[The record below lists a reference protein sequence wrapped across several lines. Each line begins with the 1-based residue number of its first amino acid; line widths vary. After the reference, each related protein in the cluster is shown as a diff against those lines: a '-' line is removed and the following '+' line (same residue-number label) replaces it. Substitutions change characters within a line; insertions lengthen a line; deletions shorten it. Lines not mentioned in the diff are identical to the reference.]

1 MGNWAQETTSSIEN
15 IINQLQSKQNRCS
28 LMLTGGNTAKE
39 LYDHWYKVKFLEQR
53 KIDYYLGDER
63 CVALDHAESNFRMVK
78 EELFQNGV
86 PQESQLYSM
95 SKEQILPETIDI
107 LLLSVGEDGHIAS
120 LFPNSETLNE
130 TKLSVVTIN
139 NAPKPPPKRITIT
152 PRVIKSAKN
161 IIVMGVGREKGKAL
175 AMALQDQE
183 NINKLPVRLTIGE
196 KSTWIL
202 DREASNSFKSMNIR
216 NSFGTRIIHA

>member
-15 IINQLQSKQNRCS
+15 IINQLQSKQNSCS

-39 LYDHWYKVKFLEQR
+39 LYDHWYKVKFLEQK
-53 KIDYYLGDER
+53 KIDYYFGDER
-63 CVALDHAESNFRMVK
+63 CVTLDHADSNLRMVK
-78 EELFQNGV
+78 DELFQNGV